1 MKFEVLI
8 RNNEDKFVSYRYVV
22 DGINELDTILNSF
35 SDLDVS
41 KYYIEIKTIT
51 EEGK

>member
-8 RNNEDKFVSYRYVV
+8 KTNEGNLVSYRYIVT
-22 DGINELDTILNSF
+22 GINELDTILNSF
-35 SDLDVS
+35 KDLDVS
-41 KYYIEIKTIT
+41 KYHIEIKTI

>member
-8 RNNEDKFVSYRYVV
+8 RRNEDKFVNYRYVV

-35 SDLDVS
+35 RDLDVS
-41 KYYIEIKTIT
+41 KYHIEIKTI
-51 EEGK
+51 